1 MLELVSSGLLSV
13 WLNMVGI
20 HASAQDVFTL
30 IAGPGIPGLAL
41 AGEPDQIAETI
52 LKQYIKDL
60 TAKGNPEKGQGIWIQ
75 SGPLV
80 LASNQ
85 GTVPLPA
92 ASLTKIATS
101 LAALRTWGPFH
112 QFETLVS
119 ATGPIK
125 EGVLQGDLIIVGGGD
140 PMFVWEEAI
149 ALGNALNKIGIKR
162 VSGNL
167 IIAGKFSMNFQPA
180 PGISGQLLKEA
191 FNAKSWGTEAQFVY
205 STLPAGTPKPE
216 IAIAGGVKILTKG
229 SVANKILLLRRRSL
243 PLAEILRQMNIYSN
257 NEIAEMLAEGVGGA
271 QAVKQIAAAAAQVPP
286 EEILLI
292 NGSGLGQENRI
303 SPRAA
308 CAMYIAI
315 QRYLLPYHLTIADLF
330 PVSGRDGGTLDYRQI
345 PKDTTIKTGTL
356 ADVSALAGAL
366 PTRER
371 GLIYFA
377 IINRGYDIDGFRLQ
391 QDILLQR
398 LQKQWGAAPQTP
410 FAITARP
417 INDPLFSS
425 LGAANRNE
433 ILFGG

>member
-1 MLELVSSGLLSV
+1 
-13 WLNMVGI
+13 
-20 HASAQDVFTL
+20 
-30 IAGPGIPGLAL
+30 
-41 AGEPDQIAETI
+41 
-52 LKQYIKDL
+52 
-60 TAKGNPEKGQGIWIQ
+60 
-75 SGPLV
+75 
-80 LASNQ
+80 
-85 GTVPLPA
+85 
-92 ASLTKIATS
+92 
-101 LAALRTWGPFH
+101 
-112 QFETLVS
+112 
-119 ATGPIK
+119 
-125 EGVLQGDLIIVGGGD
+125 
-140 PMFVWEEAI
+140 MFVWEEAI
-149 ALGNALNKIGIKR
+149 AVGNALNKMGIKH

-167 IIAGKFSMNFQPA
+167 IIAGKFSMNFQPD
-180 PGISGQLLKEA
+180 PGISGEMLKEA
-191 FNAKSWGTEAQFVY
+191 FDARNWGTEAEFVY
-205 STLPAGTPKPE
+205 SSLPAGTAKPQL
-216 IAIAGGVKILTKG
+216 AIAGGVKIQKKS
-229 SVANKILLLRRRSL
+229 SVGNKILLLRRRSL

-286 EEILLI
+286 EEIEII

-315 QRYLLPYHLTIADLF
+315 QRYLLPYQLTIADLF

-356 ADVSALAGAL
+356 SDVSALAGAL

-377 IINRGYDIDGFRLQ
+377 IINRGYDVDGFRIQ

>member
-1 MLELVSSGLLSV
+1 MLELLSSGLLSV
-13 WLNMVGI
+13 WLDMAGI
-20 HASAQDVFTL
+20 HPSARDAFTL
-30 IAGPGIPGLAL
+30 LAGPGIPGLAIV
-41 AGEPDQIAETI
+41 AEADRSAETTLQQY
-52 LKQYIKDL
+52 LKGL
-60 TAKGNPEKGQGIWIQ
+60 TAKGNAEKGQGVWIQ
-75 SGPLV
+75 SGPMV

-101 LAALRTWGPFH
+101 LAALKTWGPSH

-125 EGVLQGDLIIVGGGD
+125 DGVLQGDLVISGGGD

-149 ALGNALNKIGIKR
+149 AVGNALNKMGIKR

-167 IIAGKFSMNFQPA
+167 IISGKFSMNFEPD
-180 PGISGQLLKEA
+180 PGVSGDLLKEA
-191 FNAKSWGTEAQFVY
+191 LDATSWGGEAQFVY
-205 STLPAGTPKPE
+205 STLPDGTPKPQLP
-216 IAIAGGVKILTKG
+216 IAGGVKILTSG
-229 SVANKILLLRRRSL
+229 SVANQTLLLRRRSL

-257 NEIAEMLAEGVGGA
+257 NEISQMLADEAGGA
-271 QAVKQIAAAAAQVPP
+271 QAVRELAAAAAGVPP
-286 EEILLI
+286 EEIQLI

-308 CAMYIAI
+308 CAMYVAI
-315 QRYLLPYHLTIADLF
+315 QRYLMPYHLTIADLF

-356 ADVSALAGAL
+356 SDVSALAGAL
-366 PTRER
+366 PTRDR

-377 IINRGYDIDGFRLQ
+377 IINRGNDVDGFRTQ

-398 LQKQWGAAPQTP
+398 LQKQWGAAPKTP
-410 FAITARP
+410 VAITAKP
-417 INDPLFSS
+417 LNDPQFSS

>member
-13 WLNMVGI
+13 WLDMVGI

-30 IAGPGIPGLAL
+30 IAGPGIPGLAI

-60 TAKGNPEKGQGIWIQ
+60 TAKGNPEKGQGVWIQ

-101 LAALRTWGPFH
+101 LAALQTWGPFH

-125 EGVLQGDLIIVGGGD
+125 EGVLQGDLVIAGGGD

-149 ALGNALNKIGIKR
+149 AVGNALNKMGIKH

-167 IIAGKFSMNFQPA
+167 IIAGKFSMNFQPD
-180 PGISGQLLKEA
+180 PGISGEMLKEA
-191 FNAKSWGTEAQFVY
+191 FDARNWGTEAEFVY
-205 STLPAGTPKPE
+205 SSLPAGTAKPQL
-216 IAIAGGVKILTKG
+216 AIAGGVKIQKKS
-229 SVANKILLLRRRSL
+229 SVGNKILLLRRRSL

-286 EEILLI
+286 EEIEII

-315 QRYLLPYHLTIADLF
+315 QRYLLPYQLTIADLF

-356 ADVSALAGAL
+356 SDVSALAGAL

-377 IINRGYDIDGFRLQ
+377 IINRGYDVDGFRIQ